1 MLFRSLVTANSL
13 SDDVSVLLGNGDGT
27 FQPEMRLAVSQL
39 GERRMTM
46 SVAMADLN
54 ADGKLDI
61 IAAGRASNNLKIYFN
76 E

>member
-1 MLFRSLVTANSL
+1 V
-13 SDDVSVLLGNGDGT
+13 
-27 FQPEMRLAVSQL
+27 
-39 GERRMTM
+39 
-46 SVAMADLN
+46 ADLN